1 MLDNLY
7 SKFWAAT
14 ASSSTRSKRGTYTK
28 LNERQAERIPKL
40 LPVFA
45 VEGNNFTAST
55 ANIRADVKRLPE
67 MIDRAGARHGSNIE
81 EDANVRLKNG
91 PKHIEEPAMRIDLLL
106 AFLL

>member
-1 MLDNLY
+1 MLDVLY
-7 SKFWAAT
+7 SRFWAAT
-14 ASSSTRSKRGTYTK
+14 VSSSTRSKRGTYTK
-28 LNERQAERIPKL
+28 LNERQTESILKL

-45 VEGNNFTAST
+45 IEGNNFTTST
-55 ANIRADVKRLPE
+55 ANIRAHVKRLPE
-67 MIDRAGARHGSNIE
+67 MIDRAGARHGTNIK